1 MYFKNRKDAGHQL
14 ALALAKYK
22 ESRPVILALPRGGVP
37 VVAEIAIKL
46 GSPLDLIL
54 VRKIG
59 VPMQP
64 ELAMG
69 AVANGGV
76 STVMRNEEI
85 IHEAGVDESTFMKVQ
100 RRELEEI
107 GRRRRCYLDDRSP
120 YDVAGRVVIVIDDGI
135 ATGGTTRAALR
146 SLSSRNPS
154 RRVLGSVPNRRDVIH
169 CARW

>member
-120 YDVAGRVVIVIDDGI
+120 YDVAGRVVTSLMTVLPPVVLPGRHC
-135 ATGGTTRAALR
+135 APSQAATRA
-146 SLSSRNPS
+146 
-154 RRVLGSVPNRRDVIH
+154 GG
-169 CARW
+169 C